1 MKERIEQGVVMKD
14 VEVVPHVAN
23 VLGSID
29 KAKNIG
35 DIVHV
40 SNIVKQ
46 TTVQPKVN
54 LVKKVEVPVPVVQ
67 VPKRER
73 ECVLVK
79 FSGQN

>member
-1 MKERIEQGVVMKD
+1 M
-14 VEVVPHVAN
+14 
-23 VLGSID
+23 
-29 KAKNIG
+29 
-35 DIVHV
+35 

-54 LVKKVEVPVPVVQ
+54 IVKKVEVPVPVVQ

-73 ECVLVK
+73 DCVLVK